1 MEMKVILKYAGIVH
15 EITGKLSEEIEIGAE
30 TSLSDILRRL
40 TLQYGLRF
48 KEHVFDYEANKPAP
62 QILILLNG
70 KIIQDYDRKI
80 NDGDFVSIIPM
91 VSGG

>member
-1 MEMKVILKYAGIVH
+1 MKVIFRYAGIVS

-30 TSLSDILRRL
+30 TKLSDILRRL
-40 TLQYGLRF
+40 ASQYGLRF
-48 KEHVFDYEANKPAP
+48 KEHVFNYEANKPAP
-62 QILILLNG
+62 NILILLNG
-70 KIIQDYDRKI
+70 KIIRDYDRKI